1 MIKGTVIILFVLLGI
16 FQYQAWRGHGGIPD
30 TLRLKKLV
38 ATQQAELDT
47 LNHRNHLL
55 EAEINFLKENPLALE
70 ERARSELG
78 MIKQGETFYLVIEPM
93 R

>member
-1 MIKGTVIILFVLLGI
+1 MTKYVVIVLFLLLGI
-16 FQYQAWRGHGGIPD
+16 FQYQTWEGNGSIPD

-38 ATQQAELDT
+38 ENQQTELDKLT
-47 LNHRNHLL
+47 QRNHLL
-55 EAEINFLKENPLALE
+55 ESEIKFLKENPLALE